1 MIPPNV
7 YELCRNGK
15 SVSGELAQNPNEAA
29 SAARERLFGGR
40 LKTEIQKE
48 RSKSNATEKSENDL
62 QQALDC
68 GNWGET
74 KPSELFLQVR
84 PILNLQSILI

>member
-1 MIPPNV
+1 MIPPNI

-15 SVSGELAQNPNEAA
+15 SVSGELAQNLNEAA

-40 LKTEIQKE
+40 LKTEVQKE

-84 PILNLQSILI
+84 PVPHYRFYLI

>member
-29 SAARERLFGGR
+29 SAARQRLFGGH
-40 LKTEIQKE
+40 LKNEVLKE
-48 RSKSNATEKSENDL
+48 RTHAPDQEKAENAL

-68 GNWGET
+68 GNWGES

-84 PILNLQSILI
+84 PILNHQGFPI